1 MNKELIDRV
10 WKYYLPKEFKE
21 EVKKMWQSADKE
33 QQLPHDAFLRGEYSI
48 LVSLFGYHNLTSD
61 AEGEDEMLCVSINA
75 LQHLYA
81 ENEERKLAPKLSK
94 YRQIAECEN
103 NLLYN
108 LFGSKCLP
116 DELNEDNFAKSEPES
131 DEPFKVGGKVKVYK
145 IGNVYNGAIGEII
158 DISNYGSCYVL
169 FPDNQ
174 AWFRFC
180 DLEPYTEPNKED
192 SECLHAESVKESRI
206 ASEET
211 HLRNLSQETA
221 DCDKEFDAILKD
233 SFREHNRLHIAAMAM
248 QGIMTNPSQQ
258 CVEMDVAA
266 IANLSLLMADA
277 LLYETEKGGKSNER
291 V

>member
-21 EVKKMWQSADKE
+21 EVKKEYYDCKRC
-33 QQLPHDAFLRGEYSI
+33 DATASELELEVI
-48 LVSLFGYHNLTSD
+48 FGRHNLTSD

-116 DELNEDNFAKSEPES
+116 DELNEDNFAKTEPKYHKRDKVRTMKVMS
-131 DEPFKVGGKVKVYK
+131 KDYVGKVGTINCQDDGGYIVDY
-145 IGNVYNGAIGEII
+145 
-158 DISNYGSCYVL
+158 DDGSHVWS
-169 FPDNQ
+169 
-174 AWFRFC
+174 AES
-180 DLEPYTEPNKED
+180 DLEPYTEPEEKTCTD
-192 SECLHAESVKESRI
+192 TCTDDCSSQCKSQDFDRI
-206 ASEET
+206 VRDGFCS
-211 HLRNLSQETA
+211 
-221 DCDKEFDAILKD
+221 
-233 SFREHNRLHIAAMAM
+233 HNRLHIAAMAM
-248 QGIMTNPSQQ
+248 QGIMANPSQQ

-266 IANLSLLMADA
+266 IANLSLIMADA
-277 LLYETEKGGKSNER
+277 LLHEAEKGGKSNER